1 MTTPTHDDLRD
12 ELVTETYR
20 DVAVEKTPEA
30 LDRAVLD
37 TAGRQ
42 AQGSKASP
50 WRFAGYR
57 PVALAA
63 TIGLSLALVLELS
76 RMTALESP
84 PLDDVPPVP
93 ADIFEAAGEQTAAEI
108 DRLGT
113 GMSPSAPPVS
123 METPAVA
130 TDTEPTLLPAEA
142 QCSEDDRA
150 TPSQWWAC
158 IEDLEQRGLTTSAER
173 ELRALLQSYPTFT
186 IPQ

>member
-12 ELVTETYR
+12 VRVTETYR
-20 DVAVEKTPEA
+20 DVAVERTPEA
-30 LDRAVLD
+30 LDRAILD
-37 TAGRQ
+37 KASRQ
-42 AQGSKASP
+42 ARSSRASP

-76 RMTALESP
+76 RMTALDIP
-84 PLDDVPPVP
+84 ALDDAPAVP
-93 ADIFEAAGEQTAAEI
+93 ANIFEAAGEQTAAEI
-108 DRLGT
+108 DRLRT
-113 GMSPSAPPVS
+113 GMTPPAPPAP
-123 METPAVA
+123 MEAPAVV

-158 IEDLEQRGLTTSAER
+158 IEDLEQRGLTASAER
-173 ELRALLQSYPTFT
+173 ELRALLQTYPTFA

>member
-1 MTTPTHDDLRD
+1 MTTSTNDDLRD

-20 DVAVEKTPEA
+20 DVAVERTPEA
-30 LDRAVLD
+30 LDRAILD

-42 AQGSKASP
+42 TRSAKSSP

-76 RMTALESP
+76 RMTGLETP
-84 PLDDVPPVP
+84 PLDDVPAVP

-113 GMSPSAPPVS
+113 RMSPSAPPAS
-123 METPAVA
+123 MKAPAVV

-158 IEDLEQRGLTTSAER
+158 IEDLEQRGMTASAER
-173 ELRALLQSYPTFT
+173 ELRALLQAYPTFA